1 MTIEVLIKNLDNRQD
16 TKEVVHVILEH
27 KSLVRTIHTLHKVL
41 KPGEETKA
49 YVHPGQVVVVREY
62 FDVTNNRD

>member
-1 MTIEVLIKNLDNRQD
+1 MTIEVLIKNLDTCQE

-27 KSLVRTIHTLHKVL
+27 KSLVKTIHTLHKVL

-49 YVHPGQVVVVREY
+49 YVHPGQVIVVKEF
-62 FDVTNNRD
+62 FDNNISD